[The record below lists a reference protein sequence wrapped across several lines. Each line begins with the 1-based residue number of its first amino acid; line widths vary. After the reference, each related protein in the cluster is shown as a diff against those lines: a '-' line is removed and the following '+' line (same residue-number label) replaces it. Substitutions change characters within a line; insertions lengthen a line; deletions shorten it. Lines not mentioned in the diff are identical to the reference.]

1 MIDVQKRLGACIYNG
16 SCCCRLCGAVLDS
29 RLEHSETCSTTEATR
44 GHYASVRALVE
55 GFRLADPTVA
65 TEVRGLAGAQLRP
78 ADILTTAAVPGR
90 GAALDVCVASP
101 NAAAALGDA
110 AAAAFR
116 RKLRKYRRIIPQ
128 LARAGIAFRPL
139 VWTSEGR
146 PHPAVTRTLR
156 YAAGIAAT
164 RGGSQS
170 SAGALLGRW
179 LGRWRH
185 ALQIA
190 IQRRRAAM
198 TRAVLP
204 RRSRREEWLLTG
216 RTETTPSSA
225 FRAPPLDDDGA
236 AESGDDGEDEAALDD
251 EEQDGDAEEAAAG
264 PPETL
269 SGVVVATVTPDA
281 AMEEN

>member
-1 MIDVQKRLGACIYNG
+1 MRALEGRPRAQCNWERLDRLQDLRHPGMSHRWLWHLDSTSSSVLTEADYVIDVQKRLGACIYDG

-29 RLEHSETCSTTEATR
+29 RLEHSEICSTAEATR
-44 GHYASVRALVE
+44 GHYACVRALVE

-65 TEVRGLAGAQLRP
+65 TEVRGLADAQLRP
-78 ADILTTAAVPGR
+78 ADILTTAAVPER

-179 LGRWRH
+179 RH
-185 ALQIA
+185 
-190 IQRRRAAM
+190 
-198 TRAVLP
+198 
-204 RRSRREEWLLTG
+204 
-216 RTETTPSSA
+216 
-225 FRAPPLDDDGA
+225 
-236 AESGDDGEDEAALDD
+236 
-251 EEQDGDAEEAAAG
+251 
-264 PPETL
+264 
-269 SGVVVATVTPDA
+269 
-281 AMEEN
+281 

>member
-1 MIDVQKRLGACIYNG
+1 M
-16 SCCCRLCGAVLDS
+16 
-29 RLEHSETCSTTEATR
+29 
-44 GHYASVRALVE
+44 
-55 GFRLADPTVA
+55 
-65 TEVRGLAGAQLRP
+65 RGLADAQLRP

-128 LARAGIAFRPL
+128 LARAGIAVRPL

-179 LGRWRH
+179 RH
-185 ALQIA
+185 ELQIA

-225 FRAPPLDDDGA
+225 FRAPPLDDDGG

-264 PPETL
+264 APEPL